1 MPNQWVVETATAVD
15 TSSLANLLLASAPS
29 MLSQVLGNG
38 DTAKTVGYLNYSL
51 AASGGQYGYQNH
63 SIIKQGQKII
73 GIASAWHDQ
82 LPASFDKITVESLHH
97 FFGIE
102 ACVQIFKRSAALAL
116 DIQKPTAKQLVIG
129 HLSTLSGYQR
139 RGVASAFIQHF
150 YEQAKLLGKPE
161 IIVDVEKQNQSAL
174 QCYLKLG
181 FQPLSSDDNDRY
193 VRLSKPVIDDAI
205 ANQ

>member
-1 MPNQWVVETATAVD
+1 MPNQWVVEAATAVD

-29 MLSQVLGNG
+29 MLSHVLGNG
-38 DTAKTVGYLNYSL
+38 DTAITVGYLNYSL

-82 LPASFDKITVESLHH
+82 LPESFDKITVESLHH

-116 DIQKPTAKQLVIG
+116 DIQKPTSQQLVIG
-129 HLSTLSGYQR
+129 HLSTLSDYQR

-150 YEQAKLLGKPE
+150 YEQAKFLGKPE
-161 IIVDVEKQNQSAL
+161 IIVDVEKQNQNAL

-181 FQPLSSDDNDRY
+181 FQPLSCEVRDRY
-193 VRLSKPVIDDAI
+193 IRLSKPVIVDA
-205 ANQ
+205 APSQ